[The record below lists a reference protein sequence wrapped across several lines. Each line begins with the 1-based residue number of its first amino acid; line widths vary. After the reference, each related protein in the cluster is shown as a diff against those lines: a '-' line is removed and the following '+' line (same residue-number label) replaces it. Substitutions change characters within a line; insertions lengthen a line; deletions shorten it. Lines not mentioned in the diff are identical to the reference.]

1 MSKGKVKNCGN
12 VQGGD
17 RALWVLA
24 TRKGLLAAVPDGWT
38 LAPAILACGC
48 ASQHVHM
55 MLRKVEGRGGCKCC
69 QGPASQ
75 RFGAVTPE
83 STDEEAEVRA
93 HPEGR
98 D

>member
-1 MSKGKVKNCGN
+1 M
-12 VQGGD
+12 
-17 RALWVLA
+17 
-24 TRKGLLAAVPDGWT
+24 GLSYKEGA

-48 ASQHVHM
+48 ASQHVHV
-55 MLRKVEGRGGCKCC
+55 MLRKVEGRGGCERC

-75 RFGAVTPE
+75 RLGAVTPE
-83 STDEEAEVRA
+83 STDEEAVAKA